1 MRVDT
6 SIGRRRKSAA
16 PVTPE
21 CRYGRTAMRA
31 KDLMTGSVVVV
42 RPDTSVKEAAA
53 LLTARGFT
61 LLPVVDGSDNL
72 VGVVSEADLI
82 RGRILPDPRA
92 LIDDDP
98 PPPAEPPARRV
109 GAVMTANPVV
119 VDTTTD
125 AVAVA
130 KLMLDRHLRA
140 LPVTDGDRLVG
151 IITRRDLLRTIARD
165 DRDIARDVRHR
176 LAAACRDPWTVEVV
190 EGVVT
195 LATETPDSGEHH
207 IAQVIAAALPGVVE
221 VRLAGP
227 GRAVSPE

>member
-1 MRVDT
+1 
-6 SIGRRRKSAA
+6 
-16 PVTPE
+16 
-21 CRYGRTAMRA
+21 MRA
-31 KDLMTGSVVVV
+31 KDLMTTPAVIV
-42 RPDTSVKEAAA
+42 RPDTSAKEAAA
-53 LLTARGFT
+53 LLTTHGFT
-61 LLPVVDGSDNL
+61 LLPVVDAYDNL

-92 LIDDDP
+92 LIDANP
-98 PPPAEPPARRV
+98 PTPARPPARLV
-109 GAVMTANPVV
+109 ADVMTADPVV
-119 VDTTTD
+119 VETTTD
-125 AVAVA
+125 AVAVT

-140 LPVTDGDRLVG
+140 LPVTDGDRLAG

-176 LAAACRDPWTVEVV
+176 LAAACRDAWTVEVA

-195 LATETPDSGEHH
+195 LATETTDSSEHH

-227 GRAVSPE
+227 GRAGSPR